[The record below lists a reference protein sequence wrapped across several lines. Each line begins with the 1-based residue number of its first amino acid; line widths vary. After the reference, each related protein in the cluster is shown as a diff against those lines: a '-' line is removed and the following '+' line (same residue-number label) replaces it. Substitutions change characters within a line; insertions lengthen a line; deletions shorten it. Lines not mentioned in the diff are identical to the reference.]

1 MTEHK
6 NPDHKEKSGRPRIIT
21 KNWNEEIKKKI
32 LDAYS
37 EGQSDIAVIIILDTS
52 RETFYKVLRT
62 EEKNLEPKEIDFLD
76 TIKKGRLLSQQWW
89 EEIGRKGTVGI
100 LDSFNNG
107 AFVFNMKN
115 RFKPK
120 GYDSTWADKVET
132 HNTNS
137 NSDKL
142 DVQINLSPEEN

>member
-6 NPDHKEKSGRPRIIT
+6 NPDDKEKSGRPRIIP
-21 KNWNEEIKKKI
+21 KIWNEEIKQKI
-32 LDAYS
+32 LDAYK
-37 EGQSDIAVIIILDTS
+37 EGQSDIAIMIILNTS
-52 RETFYKVLRT
+52 RETFYKLLRT
-62 EEKNLEPKEIDFLD
+62 DKENLEPQELDFLD
-76 TIKKGRLLSQQWW
+76 TIKTGRLLSQQWW
-89 EEIGRKGTVGI
+89 EEIGRKGTVGAI
-100 LDSFNNG
+100 DSFNNG

-137 NSDKL
+137 NSDKV
-142 DVQINLSPEEN
+142 DVQINLSPEKN